1 MNGDLSQFVHVSK
14 RIPLFQ
20 GLKPDQALLLLK
32 SCDQRALDTRQQL
45 CAYGASSNDIYI
57 LLTGQLSVRT
67 QEDVQVALID
77 PIAPVG
83 EMGIFTGEPRSATV
97 LAREPSALLVLSKN
111 KLVSLMHRN
120 PAIEIVISRNLI
132 ATLSDCLR
140 HANSEITHLQK
151 LIADIDKGQ
160 TPPPDP
166 AE

>member
-1 MNGDLSQFVHVSK
+1 MNGDLAQFVQVLK
-14 RIPLFQ
+14 RVPLFQ

-32 SCDQRALDTRQQL
+32 SCEQRTLGIREEL
-45 CAYGASSNDIYI
+45 CACGAPSNDMYI
-57 LLTGQLSVRT
+57 LLSGQLSVRT

-111 KLVSLMHRN
+111 KLVFLMRRN
-120 PAIEIVISRNLI
+120 PGIEIAISRNLI
-132 ATLSDCLR
+132 ATLSDRLR
-140 HANSEITHLQK
+140 HANGEIAHLQK
-151 LIADIDKGQ
+151 LIADTGEGQ
-160 TPPPDP
+160 ILPSDP